1 MPISNWWFQSQ
12 EINAI
17 LSIVREMQMRQL
29 RMEGELK
36 EALQTQHA
44 ALQELTNRLK
54 ASSDALKQVVDT
66 TKVG

>member
-1 MPISNWWFQSQ
+1 MPMSNWWFQSQ

-17 LSIVREMQMRQL
+17 LAIVREMQMRQV
-29 RMEGELK
+29 RMETELK

-44 ALQELTNRLK
+44 ALQNLASKLK
-54 ASSDALKQVVDT
+54 ASGDALKTVVDT

>member
-1 MPISNWWFQSQ
+1 MSNWWFQSQ

-17 LSIVREMQMRQL
+17 LAIVREMQMRQV
-29 RMEGELK
+29 RMETELK

-44 ALQELTNRLK
+44 ALQNLASKLK
-54 ASSDALKQVVDT
+54 ASGDALKTVVDT